1 MSYAFGS
8 FECPGE
14 GLSVGCTS
22 TRGLVAGT
30 MGNIRQESQKEM
42 HLCMVILNNQKPGKC
57 VKADCLSTCKKQTQ
71 GKHPMM
77 TSCMATKCLCFVRC
91 PSS

>member
-1 MSYAFGS
+1 MKKTFIFS
-8 FECPGE
+8 FNVPSIVVI
-14 GLSVGCTS
+14 LV
-22 TRGLVAGT
+22 LVAGT
-30 MGNIRQESQKEM
+30 MGNTRQESQKEM
-42 HLCMVILNNQKPGKC
+42 HLCMVILNNQKPGRC

-71 GKHPMM
+71 GKHRIM

>member
-1 MSYAFGS
+1 
-8 FECPGE
+8 
-14 GLSVGCTS
+14 
-22 TRGLVAGT
+22 
-30 MGNIRQESQKEM
+30 MGNIGQGSEKEV

-71 GKHPMM
+71 GKHQIT